1 MRMLGV
7 LVWTITLVA
16 CSSPGSDVPDQPP
29 EMPADIADHLYV
41 TSPTGLKH
49 HDLTIGTGIEAQNGK
64 QITVHY
70 TGWLTTGKIFDSSI
84 KKKRPFSLTLGGG
97 QVIKGWD
104 EGIVGMR
111 VGGHRQLSIPPDL
124 AYGPGGYAGV
134 IPPNATLIF
143 EIYLIEVK

>member
-104 EGIVGMR
+104 EGVAGMKK
-111 VGGHRQLSIPPDL
+111 GGKRTLFIPAAL
-124 AYGPGGYAGV
+124 GYGARGAGDV
-134 IPPNATLIF
+134 IPPNSTLMF
-143 EIYLIEVK
+143 EIELIEIK